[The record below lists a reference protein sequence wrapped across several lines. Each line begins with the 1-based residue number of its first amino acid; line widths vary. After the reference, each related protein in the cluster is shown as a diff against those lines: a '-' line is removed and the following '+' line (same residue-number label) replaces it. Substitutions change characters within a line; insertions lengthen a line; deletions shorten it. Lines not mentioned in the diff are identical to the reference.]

1 MWNSKEKSCPA
12 SKKKS
17 IESVSGL
24 EISRGLNLKFP
35 GWWQTFHSLLWIN
48 RISKHPSSLSAHILK
63 DFIESFELEGALKDH
78 LVQLLRNE
86 QRHLQLDQVHSLIH
100 MFRAPL
106 VCNSHGDTQHKGC
119 VLLGYQFSLHR
130 DKCWPFWQTSACE
143 LVSVK
148 EEQPENKTLKLP
160 IDPICSWLLVAFLHQ
175 FFGMFTDRKKKR
187 DWETELCLCLFLC

>member
-1 MWNSKEKSCPA
+1 MVFSLYVSLKYYCRLFIWFA
-12 SKKKS
+12 FL
-17 IESVSGL
+17 VSGVCFGCGKKL
-24 EISRGLNLKFP
+24 PNNKFCM
-35 GWWQTFHSLLWIN
+35 GMSAWKEATKNH
-48 RISKHPSSLSAHILK
+48 RITQP
-63 DFIESFELEGALKDH
+63 FELEGALKDH

-148 EEQPENKTLKLP
+148 EEQSENKTLKLP
-160 IDPICSWLLVAFLHQ
+160 IDPICSWLLVAFLHR